1 MKQIS
6 PADSRPQ
13 SIRPEPVAS
22 NRIAKFFSVFKYSRV
37 AIEIVWRASAGLT
50 VMMALT
56 TLLAGVLPAAIAYVG
71 QLIVDAVLM
80 AIQTVPEVRDAATD
94 QAIFYVL
101 CEAGL
106 VVLITAIQRIN
117 TVCQSILRVLLGNEI
132 NVMILEKSLTLELS
146 HFETGDAT
154 SLAGHL
160 QATSR
165 LIVSGTYFTT

>member
-1 MKQIS
+1 M
-6 PADSRPQ
+6 
-13 SIRPEPVAS
+13 
-22 NRIAKFFSVFKYSRV
+22 

-71 QLIVDAVLM
+71 QLIVDAVVM

-132 NVMILEKSLTLELS
+132 NVVRAKRLWPRGLRRDHPTEADARAVADLARREAAGFGIEVEILPQR
-146 HFETGDAT
+146 DAAP
-154 SLAGHL
+154 S
-160 QATSR
+160 S
-165 LIVSGTYFTT
+165 S